1 VGSAAIDRRLAA
13 PATGPVAR
21 VWFSPQGGVLFA
33 KTESGRTFQ
42 TSDFSTWLPVPGAA
56 EPAPAAVPSTMPSR
70 LPEAGVRVVN
80 TAADPG
86 RIYALGR
93 QLYRS
98 DDGGYTWASL
108 TAYRTA
114 SIVGGGMHDV
124 AISPGNAQ
132 QIVLANDAG
141 VWRSMDGG
149 LSWTGLNLALPNLP
163 VRRILATQ
171 GPAGGTRIQADG
183 LGMLELTPG
192 GSVWEPAA
200 PAVDAEQALTQQY
213 STALGAEITAVAVSQ
228 DRVYAGSFDGRLWV
242 LRDGIP
248 SLPWPISGG
257 GRVERIFVDPAA
269 PDLAL
274 AALGEGRVHVVRT
287 TNGGVFWDS
296 LDYNLPDAAAHA
308 VAADRASGSVY
319 VATEKGVFYGHA
331 DLQAAAKDPVNW
343 VNLTQSLAGGDV
355 TAAEDVR
362 LDPAGA
368 QLYIA
373 LDGYGVYATLAPHRL
388 LSPQIVSAADYS
400 ARAAAPGAL
409 LSVLGM
415 RVNAARGADLNYPV
429 LAAADGE
436 SQIQVPFEAE
446 GPNVALQLDTAAGNR
461 TLGLAV
467 QPASPAILVARDGTP
482 ALFDADTGLPLDG
495 RNAAHSNGRVQ
506 IMATGLGRV
515 RPNWPSGTPAP
526 LVDPPAVEASV
537 KAFLDGTPLQ
547 VTRATLAGG
556 YVGFYIV
563 EVQLPAVTN
572 FGTSSLYVSVDGQ
585 ESNRVQVLLD
595 Q

>member
-1 VGSAAIDRRLAA
+1 
-13 PATGPVAR
+13 
-21 VWFSPQGGVLFA
+21 VLFA
-33 KTESGRTFQ
+33 RTQSGRTFQ
-42 TSDFSTWLPVPGAA
+42 TADFAAWTPATGAL
-56 EPAPAAVPSTMPSR
+56 EPPPAAIPSTMPSR
-70 LPEAGVRVVN
+70 LPESGVRVIN

-86 RIYALGR
+86 RVYALGR

-98 DDGGYTWASL
+98 DDNGYTWASL
-108 TAYRTA
+108 TAYRSA
-114 SIVGGGMHDV
+114 SIVGGGIHDV
-124 AISPGNAQ
+124 AIAPGNPD
-132 QIVLANDAG
+132 QIVLANDSG
-141 VWRSMDGG
+141 VWRSLDGG
-149 LSWTGLNLALPNLP
+149 LSWTGLNLGLPNLP
-163 VRRILATQ
+163 VRRIVATQ
-171 GPAGGTRIQADG
+171 GPAGGTRILADG
-183 LGMLELTPG
+183 LGSLELAPG
-192 GSVWEPAA
+192 ALVWQTSA
-200 PAVDAEQALTQQY
+200 PVVDTERAVMQQY
-213 STALGAEITAVAVSQ
+213 SAALGADITAVAVLP
-228 DRVYAGSFDGRLWV
+228 DRVYAGSSDGRLWV
-242 LRDGIP
+242 VRDGIP

-257 GRVERIFVDPAA
+257 GRVERLFVDSAA

-296 LDYNLPDAAAHA
+296 LDYNLPDAPAHSIT
-308 VAADRASGSVY
+308 ADRASGSIY
-319 VATEKGVFYGHA
+319 VATDKGVFYGHA
-331 DLQAAAKDPVNW
+331 DLQAATKEPVSW
-343 VNLTQSLAGGDV
+343 VNLTESLAARDG
-355 TAAEDVR
+355 AAPAEDVR
-362 LDPAGA
+362 LDSAGA

-388 LSPQIVSAADYS
+388 LNPQVVSVADYS
-400 ARAAAPGAL
+400 ARPAAPGSL

-415 RVNAARGADLNYPV
+415 RVNSARGANLNYPV

-446 GPNVALQLDTAAGNR
+446 GPNVALQLDTPAGSR

-467 QPASPAILVARDGTP
+467 QPVSPAILVARDGTP
-482 ALFDADTGLPLDG
+482 ALFDADTGLPLDT
-495 RNAAHSNGRVQ
+495 RNAAHSNGRIQ

-515 RPNWPSGTPAP
+515 RPNWPSGAAAP
-526 LVDPPAVEASV
+526 LTDPPVVEAPV
-537 KAFLDGTPLQ
+537 KAFLDGKPLQ

-572 FGTSSLYVSVDGQ
+572 FGTSSLYISADGQ